1 VRRRSSDSTAVAAA
15 ACLRWCCR
23 KKNERNDHGAKGTSD
38 NESCTCQERRTLHT
52 FGESVHGIGMALSSL
67 SAAEA
72 KSWAFILYLLFVVA
86 LFFIMCYTKQS
97 NETPSAC
104 SLSIVWCPAMV
115 EHGPKRADACPFR
128 DSSLR
133 RTSLSRLY
141 PDESNG
147 KKIAALLMRL
157 ETHPSQILYRL
168 RDQGR
173 DSYLRKRVV
182 TREVR
187 NCRCR

>member
-1 VRRRSSDSTAVAAA
+1 MRRRSSDSTAVAAA

-86 LFFIMCYTKQS
+86 LFFICA
-97 NETPSAC
+97 TPSNPTKHRVL
-104 SLSIVWCPAMV
+104 SLFEVVSGVQPW
-115 EHGPKRADACPFR
+115 
-128 DSSLR
+128 SS
-133 RTSLSRLY
+133 TVPNAPTHVPS
-141 PDESNG
+141 ET
-147 KKIAALLMRL
+147 AL
-157 ETHPSQILYRL
+157 
-168 RDQGR
+168 
-173 DSYLRKRVV
+173 
-182 TREVR
+182 
-187 NCRCR
+187 